1 VSVATQ
7 AQLDSI
13 EMALHGIVEGQRVT
27 MEILSKILFEMQR
40 PPSREVFM
48 ALERIFLALEG
59 MPKAVAA
66 EVISEQGRW

>member
-1 VSVATQ
+1 VTL
-7 AQLDSI
+7 QLDRI
-13 EMALHGIVEGQRVT
+13 EMALHGIVENQRVT
-27 MEILSKILFEMQR
+27 MEVLDKILVEMQR

-48 ALERIFLALEG
+48 ALERIFLALEA